1 MDVTNAGQ
9 PTTEHGLLSQLQ
21 WMLDGCVSQFRCCLD
36 LHLAGI
42 ISFVVNNTQL
52 EFRSDFEIGNLTAIV
67 VTFQL
72 SYGRTKS
79 EDRGSRDTCFV
90 EEATFCNH
98 IRERARGGEC
108 R

>member
-1 MDVTNAGQ
+1 MAVFRNSDVV
-9 PTTEHGLLSQLQ
+9 
-21 WMLDGCVSQFRCCLD
+21 WKLD

-72 SYGRTKS
+72 SYK
-79 EDRGSRDTCFV
+79 V
-90 EEATFCNH
+90 
-98 IRERARGGEC
+98 
-108 R
+108 

>member
-1 MDVTNAGQ
+1 MLPIRDNRRPNTGCSANCNGCWMAVFRNSDVV
-9 PTTEHGLLSQLQ
+9 
-21 WMLDGCVSQFRCCLD
+21 WKLD

-79 EDRGSRDTCFV
+79 EDRGSRDT
-90 EEATFCNH
+90 FCNH
-98 IRERARGGEC
+98 IRERARGGGC